1 MLHRNNYVTFKKGI
15 DFFSFCYKSFILLI
29 QHFQVILQL
38 LFLFPHRE
46 AFTPAT
52 LCYFGVE
59 FFFYYNS
66 IFAMFFFIMILVQFR
81 KNIFFLICQVQ
92 CFISFISFICRIYI
106 IGYNNSFTQAIRQLF
121 VLRIITFTFYMEKN
135 CAIVVL
141 YVYFC
146 ILKLLFSYY
155 TFYSIFLNKA
165 INSSNSIFHFLSII
179 KNAYKAYSIE
189 NH

>member
-1 MLHRNNYVTFKKGI
+1 MLHKNYYVTFKKGI

-66 IFAMFFFIMILVQFR
+66 IFAMFFYYDTRTVQ
-81 KNIFFLICQVQ
+81 KKHFFLICQVQ

>member
-38 LFLFPHRE
+38 LFLLPHRK

-66 IFAMFFFIMILVQFR
+66 IFAMFFYYDTRTVQNKHFFSDFLGSMFY
-81 KNIFFLICQVQ
+81 IF
-92 CFISFISFICRIYI
+92 YI
-106 IGYNNSFTQAIRQLF
+106 IYLQDVFATITALPKLYVNSLFLELLHVLFIWKKTVRQQ
-121 VLRIITFTFYMEKN
+121 FYMYMF
-135 CAIVVL
+135 V
-141 YVYFC
+141 F
-146 ILKLLFSYY
+146 
-155 TFYSIFLNKA
+155 
-165 INSSNSIFHFLSII
+165 
-179 KNAYKAYSIE
+179 
-189 NH
+189 